1 MDAWDEERQ
10 LTGLLGAWAV
20 VSVVG
25 GGALARRGD
34 RAGRPTVAAF
44 GRQNALWGAVDGV
57 IALTAAA
64 ARRRRR
70 LSGLPEA
77 DRSAAADDVRR
88 RLRRILG
95 VNAGLDVAYVTG
107 GSALVLGYDRID
119 ARFPGRGS
127 QAVGNGLAVVLQ
139 GSFLLVLDTVFAR
152 RLVRPTHRTSL
163 PGAHRG

>member
-1 MDAWDEERQ
+1 MDVRGEERR

-57 IALTAAA
+57 IAVAGVA
-64 ARRRRR
+64 ARRRR
-70 LSGLPEA
+70 LSRLPET
-77 DRSAAADDVRR
+77 DRSAAADDERR
-88 RLRRILG
+88 RLRRILV
-95 VNAGLDVAYVTG
+95 VNAGLDLAYLAG

-152 RLVRPTHRTSL
+152 RLRPTTGGVA
-163 PGAHRG
+163 P

>member
-1 MDAWDEERQ
+1 MDVWDEERR

-25 GGALARRGD
+25 GAALARRGD
-34 RAGRPTVAAF
+34 QAGRPTVAAF

-57 IALTAAA
+57 IAVAGASA
-64 ARRRRR
+64 RRRR
-70 LSGLPEA
+70 LSRLPEA
-77 DRSAAADDVRR
+77 DRSAAADDERR

-127 QAVGNGLAVVLQ
+127 QAVGNGMAVVLQ

-152 RLVRPTHRTSL
+152 RLR
-163 PGAHRG
+163 A